1 MAKKGNLSKPLGG
14 ISVSVAKDPLYK
26 PYTPAALNAVS
37 GGGKG
42 FYFSKE
48 QISKLG
54 DLMASFPAD
63 GLWFVLGKSSTT
75 AKKDS
80 NEGNIEIIPIDIKYG
95 GQITIYEGKDFRG
108 EILFELGGLSNIT
121 NLGVNQSQGTE
132 GVAQRTP
139 PPFPR

>member
-1 MAKKGNLSKPLGG
+1 MAKKGNLSKPQEDVYTK
-14 ISVSVAKDPLYK
+14 SKDMIQK
-26 PYTPAALNAVS
+26 PYTEAALNAILGS
-37 GGGKG
+37 SKG
-42 FYFSKE
+42 FYFTKT
-48 QISKLG
+48 QIKKLG

-63 GLWFVLGKSSTT
+63 GLWFVLGKSSIT

-80 NEGNIEIIPIDIKYG
+80 NEGNIEIIPIDITSG

-121 NLGVNQSQGTE
+121 NLGVNRSQGTE